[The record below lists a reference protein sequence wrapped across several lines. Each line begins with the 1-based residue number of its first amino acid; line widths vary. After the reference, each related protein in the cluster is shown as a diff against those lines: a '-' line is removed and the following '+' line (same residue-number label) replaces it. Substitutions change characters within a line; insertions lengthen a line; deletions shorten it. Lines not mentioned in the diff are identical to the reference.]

1 MKILLIAG
9 HGDGDSGAVALG
21 YQEANLTREIV
32 KYIQKYLSAYAE
44 TTIADTSRDWFT
56 YLKTHTYNF
65 RPYGYVLEVHFNSGA
80 NNPSGNGRTTGT
92 EIYVTTQEQ
101 GITVE
106 QDILKNM
113 QAIGFTNRGVKRKN
127 FSVISKI
134 RAQGVSAALLELAFI
149 DDKDDMDL
157 YQAKKEEIGQA
168 VADGIAE
175 GFGLTKDEGG
185 NGDMDYE
192 ALKAA
197 IDDLSARVYAL
208 EHPMIYNYIDSN
220 MPDWARPT
228 IQKLVDKGF
237 LKGDA
242 VGELGLTYDM
252 MRMFVV
258 NDRAGLYGPDIDAE
272 TAEDTVAQDED
283 VEDSEE

>member
-1 MKILLIAG
+1 
-9 HGDGDSGAVALG
+9 
-21 YQEANLTREIV
+21 
-32 KYIQKYLSAYAE
+32 
-44 TTIADTSRDWFT
+44 
-56 YLKTHTYNF
+56 
-65 RPYGYVLEVHFNSGA
+65 
-80 NNPSGNGRTTGT
+80 
-92 EIYVTTQEQ
+92 
-101 GITVE
+101 
-106 QDILKNM
+106 
-113 QAIGFTNRGVKRKN
+113 
-127 FSVISKI
+127 
-134 RAQGVSAALLELAFI
+134 
-149 DDKDDMDL
+149 MDL